1 MLQNEYKQ
9 AIVVRNDLKMQKGK
23 IAAQVAH
30 ASLTSAEQTKKEK
43 PELFRKWWERG
54 QKKVVL
60 KVNSLDA
67 IFEITEIAERNNIV
81 FSIIEDKGLTQIPPG
96 TVTCVGI
103 GPDEDKKIEKITGK
117 LKLL

>member
-1 MLQNEYKQ
+1 
-9 AIVVRNDLKMQKGK
+9 MQKGK